1 MSTIHRQRTYII
13 NNWGILCGTFGV
25 NHIWKKIGENK
36 GGGEG
41 GRTLDGTMGEKTHMA
56 RDIFGGGVSTL
67 EDTIYSNGFERIGL
81 KITHYEFLFGSSQ

>member
-36 GGGEG
+36 GEGGGGENFGWHHGRKDSYGERHFWRG
-41 GRTLDGTMGEKTHMA
+41 GSNP
-56 RDIFGGGVSTL
+56 GGHHL
-67 EDTIYSNGFERIGL
+67 W
-81 KITHYEFLFGSSQ
+81 

>member
-13 NNWGILCGTFGV
+13 DNWGILCGTFGV

-36 GGGEG
+36 GG
-41 GRTLDGTMGEKTHMA
+41 RTLDGTMGEKTHMG
-56 RDIFGGGVSTL
+56 RDIFGGRVPTL
-67 EDTIYSNGFERIGL
+67 EDTIHCNGLERIAL